1 MEEISK
7 LISDVTLDPALLGV
21 IPALLVLGTILK
33 ITPKCPDWIIAWII
47 LFAGIASGIATVGF
61 SVRGIANGMIAA
73 GSAIGTHQLWKQTT
87 KRQ

>member
-1 MEEISK
+1 MEEISR

-33 ITPKCPDWIIAWII
+33 VTPKCPDWLIAWFI
-47 LFAGIASGIATVGF
+47 LFAGIAAGIFAIGL
-61 SVRGIANGMIAA
+61 SVKGVANGMIAA

-87 KRQ
+87 NRK